1 LFDALHLSATDFA
14 WILLSVVVG
23 ALVQGSIGF
32 GLNLIVVPVAAWLR
46 PDSLPSTMIL
56 MSLPLTAGSAL
67 RESAHIDRSGVLW
80 TTIGRLPGVAL
91 GAWVVAVL
99 EPDALATLIGGIV
112 VVSALLSVLAPEIP
126 ISRGSAAG
134 VGLIAGAMGT
144 ASSIGGP
151 PIALLYQYARGPVLR
166 STLGASFFLGSLLS
180 LAALAVAGELAGWQI
195 ALAIALTP
203 GVALG
208 LHLSRYLH
216 AWLDAGWLRPAVLG
230 LCALAGLGVLLRGAF
245 G

>member
-1 LFDALHLSATDFA
+1 MFDALHLSATDFA

-134 VGLIAGAMGT
+134 VGPSGRGVQADRVTPAASTVSTETTPVTRVAIGVQVTIGADVMG
-144 ASSIGGP
+144 
-151 PIALLYQYARGPVLR
+151 L
-166 STLGASFFLGSLLS
+166 
-180 LAALAVAGELAGWQI
+180 
-195 ALAIALTP
+195 
-203 GVALG
+203 
-208 LHLSRYLH
+208 
-216 AWLDAGWLRPAVLG
+216 
-230 LCALAGLGVLLRGAF
+230 
-245 G
+245 

>member
-1 LFDALHLSATDFA
+1 MFDALHLSATDFA

-112 VVSALLSVLAPEIP
+112 VLEWALCRVWL
-126 ISRGSAAG
+126 RRH
-134 VGLIAGAMGT
+134 
-144 ASSIGGP
+144 AS
-151 PIALLYQYARGPVLR
+151 GPVELIQR
-166 STLGASFFLGSLLS
+166 RLAYGRPTSQTAGSVGRASQRRTCPSIPP
-180 LAALAVAGELAGWQI
+180 E
-195 ALAIALTP
+195 
-203 GVALG
+203 
-208 LHLSRYLH
+208 
-216 AWLDAGWLRPAVLG
+216 
-230 LCALAGLGVLLRGAF
+230 
-245 G
+245 